1 MKCDAAMA
9 AEIGRA
15 VATAMADAQKS
26 ATPAGWKCQRAD
38 CLYAVKGW
46 PNWPGRLHC
55 VGCYYPKYNAT
66 HPPANAR
73 LEVTPKT
80 TTRGHAS
87 NNDAEKE
94 LKKKEAR
101 ARRKQARADFK
112 KSKSTTNDAAPAK
125 APDTASEQPGP
136 VALAMAKAEDVA
148 PARRLLLPDEV
159 LKAIP
164 LLLPGAADEI
174 IKGLQKET
182 KPGQPE
188 TRQPEVVLAKFLGDK
203 GPVAR
208 VAKRDELMADIS
220 RLKAGITAMSA
231 GGEVAKGAVALLEQQ
246 LETAETTLAKLA
258 KDSPSHD
265 HEYKA
270 ICEAKSSYELSI
282 QSRKDREARG
292 ELKAQERNRARG
304 KFFRDLRDQITLL
317 EQSALELVTTNN
329 DKHLEKAMALSD
341 LDTKVLE
348 LFDSKLKA
356 LEVAPLAPAAAAN
369 PGYVM
374 PAGPGQGVIAPLALL
389 PPVTAESNTLAEL
402 AAAKL
407 KIAQIEEES
416 RRAIEMLKEKVK
428 EDDDKVHAEFNR
440 NFDDALNHLPQVK
453 IPEMEHLPAVG
464 SLHLALQRWECSGAS
479 IPFDWE
485 SLKPIIGDKLDIVA
499 VSMELMGPAWKF
511 WYQAGN
517 PAPSWVVP
525 RQVALLL
532 LHCLNDIKN
541 SFANQDKDKANK
553 AAQDGIQFMREG
565 AKRLRSA

>member
-1 MKCDAAMA
+1 
-9 AEIGRA
+9 
-15 VATAMADAQKS
+15 
-26 ATPAGWKCQRAD
+26 
-38 CLYAVKGW
+38 
-46 PNWPGRLHC
+46 
-55 VGCYYPKYNAT
+55 
-66 HPPANAR
+66 
-73 LEVTPKT
+73 
-80 TTRGHAS
+80 
-87 NNDAEKE
+87 
-94 LKKKEAR
+94 
-101 ARRKQARADFK
+101 
-112 KSKSTTNDAAPAK
+112 
-125 APDTASEQPGP
+125 
-136 VALAMAKAEDVA
+136 
-148 PARRLLLPDEV
+148 
-159 LKAIP
+159 
-164 LLLPGAADEI
+164 
-174 IKGLQKET
+174 
-182 KPGQPE
+182 
-188 TRQPEVVLAKFLGDK
+188 
-203 GPVAR
+203 
-208 VAKRDELMADIS
+208 MADIS
-220 RLKAGITAMSA
+220 RLKAGITAMAA

-246 LETAETTLAKLA
+246 LETAESSLAKLA

-270 ICEAKSSYELSI
+270 ICEARSSYELSI

-292 ELKAQERNRARG
+292 EQKAQERNRARG

-329 DKHLEKAMALSD
+329 DKHLEKAMALAE

-356 LEVAPLAPAAAAN
+356 LEVAPPAPPAATN
-369 PGYVM
+369 PGYILP
-374 PAGPGQGVIAPLALL
+374 PAVAVNPGGVLPTGPGQGTIAPLALL

-402 AAAKL
+402 AEAKR
-407 KIAQIEEES
+407 KIAQIEEDS
-416 RRAIEMLKEKVK
+416 KLAIELLKEKIR

-440 NFDDALNHLPQVK
+440 NFDDAPNHLPQVK

-464 SLHLALQRWECSGAS
+464 RLHLALQRWECNGAS

-499 VSMELMGPAWKF
+499 VSTELMGPAWKF

-517 PAPSWVVP
+517 PAPNWVVP